1 MPDELAKGWA
11 IGIDLGTANTR
22 VAVFRNDRLEIIP
35 DADGS
40 HLMPSCVSF
49 TDRGRLIGSPA
60 KRQSAFNPN
69 NTVFSVKRLLGQR
82 FQDPEVQLMLKH
94 HPYSVTEENG
104 YPAIN
109 ADYMGEKRTFSTVE
123 ILSMILS
130 RAKENAEAYLGSPVI
145 AAILGIPAH
154 FFTHHRSLILDA
166 ATIAGLKV
174 IHTMTSPYAAVTAH
188 AHQTMREKVERNIL
202 VFDLGANSCH
212 AALATT
218 EEGIIDMRA
227 VFGDPCLGGEDFVN
241 RLVVEQVGH
250 IKRSW
255 KTDIVSNGRA
265 LRRLRTACE
274 TAIHD
279 LSSAAMASITIS
291 SLFEGKDWDSTIT
304 RLRFEEICQDLFRCT
319 IQPIER
325 VLADAKM
332 EKSQVDQILLVGGCS
347 RILRVQKLIYSFFD
361 GKDLSKALN
370 PDEAD
375 VYGLA
380 LTAAILSGETSSP
393 SLNEILTLEVLPRSI
408 GYEVEGGMMKKLVS
422 RNTTV
427 PTKKSEILTRTFN
440 SNLISKYE
448 PYISPTTRFLKIFEG
463 ERQWTKDNVLLG
475 QVDIETIRPSALEFR
490 LECTVEADRY
500 NYKASCTL
508 TCKDNGRSIKLDLDS
523 VGHLSKREMN
533 RMIADATRYKKV
545 DDAEAERVK
554 LRVDLDSHIATLIES
569 VSEGATSQEK
579 EELLDSVKNIR
590 EWADLN
596 EFAEASEYR
605 RQSQRL
611 QDIEKLMESRR
622 QMLRELLAQGL
633 EEARQKVNSSTLT
646 PSRAVMLSEITT
658 IDDWFNS
665 SPQTDPFGYQ
675 RQLNQLNKIMARLEM
690 AVEAPKNHD
699 SEDHGRET
707 PKTTAKNGGN
717 KDKTKE
723 PRKHQ
728 NATSTSTQAR
738 AQPAS
743 EDQTLES
750 LFSQTDGITPE
761 PFSDAQFER
770 ISTFLRNKGDTSWST
785 VPRLYT
791 VLRLI
796 NQLDAMEI
804 FMAQGITDIWFPF
817 AANTLPSALNPTIKF
832 SFLQAQSVVL
842 SKGFKLE
849 KGGDRGHI
857 PFSRD
862 EALPFQVIGRLGR
875 GAHGS
880 VDKVMSIISHREY
893 ARKTFR
899 KTGGLSR
906 EKVNTFITELKV
918 LKRVNH
924 RHCVE
929 LIGSYSD
936 AKHFALIMEPVG
948 DYNLAEYY
956 HKAKGNADMLS
967 LMRSFLGCL
976 TSALQYLHG
985 SRIRHRDIKPQNIV
999 VKRDCPLITD
1009 FGIAYS
1015 WENLKRGTTT
1025 ADSSKT
1031 MIYAAPEVVRVEA
1044 RNESADVWSL
1054 GCVFLEIATVLKGE
1068 EVQNMRERF
1077 RERSDRYDFHANRE
1091 EIGLWMEQ
1099 LRGVPTTTDDVVLDW
1114 AASMLQPVSSE
1125 RPMAAQLFDEIADES
1140 THRGVLF
1147 CGPCCLDDDGST
1159 SNDEDDSHLWCD
1171 SNTESR

>member
-1 MPDELAKGWA
+1 MPDELVKSWA

-35 DADGS
+35 DADGG

-60 KRQSAFNPN
+60 KRQSALNPK
-69 NTVFSVKRLLGQR
+69 NTVFSVKRLFGRR
-82 FQDPEVQLMLKH
+82 FQEPEVRQMILH
-94 HPYSVTEENG
+94 HPYSVAEDNG
-104 YPAIN
+104 YPIIN
-109 ADYMGEKRTFSTVE
+109 ADYMGEKRTFSIVE

-130 RAKENAEAYLGSPVI
+130 RAKENAEAYLGSPVV
-145 AAILGIPAH
+145 AAVLGIPAH

-166 ATIAGLKV
+166 ATIAGLKI
-174 IHTMTSPYAAVTAH
+174 IHTMTSPYAAVTAY

-202 VFDLGANSCH
+202 VFDLGAGSCH

-218 EEGIIDMRA
+218 EEGIIDIKA
-227 VFGDPCLGGEDFVN
+227 VFSDPCLGGEDFVN
-241 RLVVEQVGH
+241 RLVVEQLNH

-255 KTDIVSNGRA
+255 KTDIASNARA

-274 TAIHD
+274 AAIHD
-279 LSSAAMASITIS
+279 LSSAALASITIS

-304 RLRFEEICQDLFRCT
+304 RLRFEEICQDLFRGT
-319 IQPIER
+319 IHPIER
-325 VLADAKM
+325 VLADGGM
-332 EKSQVDQILLVGGCS
+332 GKSQVDQVLLVGGCS

-393 SLNEILTLEVLPRSI
+393 RLNEILTLEVLPRSI
-408 GYEVEGGMMKKLVS
+408 GCEVEGGLMKKLVP
-422 RNTTV
+422 RNTTI
-427 PTKKSEILTRTFN
+427 PTKKSEILTGTFN
-440 SNLISKYE
+440 SKYE
-448 PYISPTTRFLKIFEG
+448 SYISPTTRFLKIFEG
-463 ERQWTKDNVLLG
+463 ERQRTKDNVLLG
-475 QVDIETIRPSALEFR
+475 QIDIETIRASASELR
-490 LECTVEADRY
+490 LECTLEVEKF
-500 NYKASCTL
+500 NYKASCTVA
-508 TCKDNGRSIKLDLDS
+508 CKGNGQSIKLDLDS

-533 RMIADATRYKKV
+533 RMIADARRYKKV

-554 LRVDLDSHIATLIES
+554 LRVDLDSHIAALIES
-569 VSEGATSQEK
+569 VSDGATSKER

-590 EWADLN
+590 EWADLH

-611 QDIEKLMESRR
+611 QDIEKLMESR
-622 QMLRELLAQGL
+622 QQISRELLAHGL
-633 EEARQKVNSSTLT
+633 EEALQKANSGTLT
-646 PSRAVMLSEITT
+646 PSRAAMLSEITT
-658 IDDWFNS
+658 IDDWFKS
-665 SPQTDPFGYQ
+665 SPQTDPFEYQ
-675 RQLNQLNKIMARLEM
+675 RRLHQLNKIMARLEM
-690 AVEAPKNHD
+690 TVEAPKIHD
-699 SEDHGRET
+699 SENRDTEK
-707 PKTTAKNGGN
+707 PKTTGGN
-717 KDKTKE
+717 G
-723 PRKHQ
+723 
-728 NATSTSTQAR
+728 R
-738 AQPAS
+738 AQPTS

-770 ISTFLRNKGDTSWST
+770 ISTFLRNKGDASWST

-796 NQLDAMEI
+796 NQLDAMET
-804 FMAQGITDIWFPF
+804 FLTQGITDIWFPF

-832 SFLQAQSVVL
+832 SFLQAQSVAL

-862 EALPFQVIGRLGR
+862 EVLPFQVIGRLGR

-918 LKRVNH
+918 LKRVSH

-956 HKAKGNADMLS
+956 QKAKGNADMLS

-999 VKRDCPLITD
+999 VKGDCPLITD

-1044 RNESADVWSL
+1044 RNESADMWSL

-1077 RERSDRYDFHANRE
+1077 HERSDRYDFHANRE

-1114 AASMLQPVSSE
+1114 AASMLQPVSAE

-1140 THRGVLF
+1140 TRRGVLF